1 MKKYWF
7 TCVVQY
13 SRNGVDGAEE
23 KKTDQLLLDAY
34 TYTEAEARLVGIV
47 AEFCTGPFIIKQI
60 TKSNYTEVVRF
71 DTGEQWFRIKVALTS
86 FDEKSTKEKDH
97 NRFYLFSADDLRD
110 AYDKVMLFMKSASV
124 GFVIPSINYTK
135 ISEVY
140 PLSEEG
146 SVNVIPSDSHTGSEA
161 FADHPAVAPI
171 EPLAAVP
178 AGVDAETGEV
188 V

>member
-86 FDEKSTKEKDH
+86 FD
-97 NRFYLFSADDLRD
+97 
-110 AYDKVMLFMKSASV
+110 DKVMLFMKSASV

-146 SVNVIPSDSHTGSEA
+146 SVNVIPSDSHAGSEA
-161 FADHPAVAPI
+161 FADHPALAPV